1 MKKKNGNPAVSVAS
15 DGPCKHHILR
25 AAEAI
30 EERTE
35 LD

>member
-1 MKKKNGNPAVSVAS
+1 MKKKNGNLAVIVAS
-15 DGPCKHHILR
+15 DGPCKHHILC

-30 EERTE
+30 EERAD